1 MPFFDLRRL
10 TMLVFF
16 LQPIGFGSWLPRI
29 PDVQQALG
37 LGPAALALALLG
49 LPCGTLLTLPFAGP
63 LVHRIGARRAM
74 LVGFPLYTLA
84 IMLPA
89 LAPNSPLLFCA
100 LVLCGSSISFLEL
113 GLNVEADSVEKS
125 TGRLLM
131 STSHGFWS
139 LGIMTGS
146 LIGSLLGGA
155 GIAPQWAL
163 PLVGIVVLPFA
174 LLAASRLPAPHTSAG
189 EARSTRSRFNPP
201 GWALLGIC
209 LFVFGITMTEGAM
222 ADWSAIFMR
231 DIMHADAT
239 LAGLGYAIFALFVAL
254 GRFFGDGL
262 RARFTSVPVARAC
275 GVLAL
280 CGIAIVYLAPSA
292 AVALIGFGVAGL
304 GASIGFP
311 IAVSAAASL
320 TDRPTASSVAILSFI
335 ALVGFLVGPPMIG
348 LVAQAVDIR
357 LGLAALLPFL
367 VLSLLLAGML
377 MPRGAMATA
386 SEAQVPGVL

>member
-1 MPFFDLRRL
+1 MPFFNLRRL

-16 LQPIGFGSWLPRI
+16 LQPVGFGSWLPRI
-29 PDVQQALG
+29 PDVQHTLG

-63 LVHRIGARRAM
+63 LVGRIGPRVAM
-74 LVGFPLYTLA
+74 LIGFPLYTLA
-84 IMLPA
+84 ITLPA
-89 LAPNSPLLFCA
+89 LAPNATLLFAA
-100 LVLCGSSISFLEL
+100 LVLCGSTISFLEL

-125 TGRLLM
+125 SGRLLM

-155 GIAPQWAL
+155 GLAPHWAV
-163 PLVGIVVLPFA
+163 PLVGIIVLPIA
-174 LLAASRLPAPHTSAG
+174 LLAAYRLPAPIGPAAPTTA
-189 EARSTRSRFNPP
+189 TRPKFVPP
-201 GWALLGIC
+201 SWALLGIC

-231 DIMHADAT
+231 DIMAADT
-239 LAGLGYAIFALFVAL
+239 TFAGLGYTIFALFVAA
-254 GRFFGDGL
+254 GRFFGDAL
-262 RARFTSVPVARAC
+262 RVRFSSVPVARAC

-280 CGIAIVYLAPSA
+280 CGIGILYLAPNA
-292 AVALIGFGVAGL
+292 AIALSGFGVAGL

-320 TDRPTASSVAILSFI
+320 TDRPAASSVAVLSFV

-348 LVAQAVDIR
+348 LVAEAFDIR
-357 LGLAALLPFL
+357 LGLAALVPFL
-367 VLSLLLAGML
+367 VLSLLLARML
-377 MPRGAMATA
+377 MPDAATRG